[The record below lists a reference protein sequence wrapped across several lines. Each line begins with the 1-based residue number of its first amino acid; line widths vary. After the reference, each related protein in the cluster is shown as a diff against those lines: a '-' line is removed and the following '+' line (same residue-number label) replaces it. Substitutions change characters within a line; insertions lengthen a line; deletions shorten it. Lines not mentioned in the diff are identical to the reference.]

1 MRRFTQSRLLTVWLD
16 WFILMAQKVAIITD
30 SSACIPGELLRQYR
44 IGLVP
49 LNVII
54 GHKTYQDGVDI
65 TPTEFYALLRE
76 TEELPMTSHSSPGAH
91 LEAYRQASQI
101 APGILCITLSAS
113 FSGQFSSAQ
122 VARELAGESLPGVAI
137 EVLDCGTAAAAQ
149 GLVVLAAARAAAS
162 GWSLGEVVEKAK
174 RVAERVHLVAMV
186 DTLHYLVRGGHVPK
200 AAAWASSLF
209 RIKPL
214 LTLSDGDVRPLAKT
228 RTTARAITRMLKAMK
243 QMVIKGLPLHVAV
256 MHADALDNA
265 ELLKEQIVSRF
276 DCSELFIT
284 EFTPVMGAHIGPG
297 LIGVAFCSGD

>member
-1 MRRFTQSRLLTVWLD
+1 
-16 WFILMAQKVAIITD
+16 MAQKVAIVTD
-30 SSACIPGELLRQYR
+30 SSACIPGELLKQYR

-54 GHKTYQDGVDI
+54 GHNTYRDGVDI
-65 TPTEFYALLRE
+65 TPTEFYTLLRG
-76 TEELPMTSHSSPGAH
+76 TKELPTTSHSSPGAH
-91 LEAYRQASQI
+91 LEAFRRASRI
-101 APGILCITLSAS
+101 APGILCITLSSS
-113 FSGQFSSAQ
+113 FSGQFGSAQ
-122 VARELAGESLPGVAI
+122 LARELARGSLPGVAI
-137 EVLDCGTAAAAQ
+137 EVFDCGTAAAAQ

-162 GWSLGEVVEKAK
+162 GQRLEEVADRARSLAK
-174 RVAERVHLVAMV
+174 RVHLVAMV
-186 DTLHYLVRGGHVPK
+186 DSLHYLVRGGHVPK

-214 LTLSDGDVRPLAKT
+214 LTLNDGDVRPLAKT
-228 RTTARAITRMLKAMK
+228 RTTARAIASMLKVMK
-243 QMVIKGLPLHVAV
+243 QLTVKGLPLHVAV

-265 ELLKEQIVSRF
+265 ELLKRQIASRF